1 MNAFLMSIQGKSNIV
16 AAEYINQ
23 WILDYL
29 SFICL
34 LHVLLLII
42 IVWVC
47 WNKKKKRN
55 ELINALM
62 QKSVASYGHE

>member
-29 SFICL
+29 FIFL

-55 ELINALM
+55 KLINALM
-62 QKSVASYGHE
+62 QKSVAAYGHE